1 MQEIIA
7 LQRWL
12 YGGMAS
18 GLGDVA
24 QGNAWA
30 IAAAMTT
37 AMLIATLFRSRLLKF
52 LTRTESLRGGLG
64 RVFEIGGAVAV
75 LLFGLWTLYG
85 ALGA

>member
-24 QGNAWA
+24 HGGGAA
-30 IAAAMTT
+30 IAGGHPPPSCSAP
-37 AMLIATLFRSRLLKF
+37 S
-52 LTRTESLRGGLG
+52 TR
-64 RVFEIGGAVAV
+64 
-75 LLFGLWTLYG
+75 
-85 ALGA
+85 